1 MRSQDLFLKLH
12 YNFLKKELFESLKTI
27 NEEPKSYN
35 KNSLGIYVIKKLA
48 PKSIIKYFADGINQG
63 FYIFFFSSNKNIPYR
78 KLHLISEVVNIYGI
92 HLILFL
98 KNDILKLFNNQVI
111 FINQERSLTHR
122 LFSINSYKISFILPE
137 EMINPAVITTL
148 KIQEVDLVFSKS
160 PVAGN
165 NQDLANNLLAYVL
178 TDQKIFSPSILEE
191 DRTSLKEREKI
202 WLNLSYLKAIKDN
215 YLEKNYN
222 DLQRIK
228 TKIDLIQR

>member
-1 MRSQDLFLKLH
+1 MRTRDLFLKLH
-12 YNFLKKELFESLKTI
+12 YNFLKKELFESLNTI

-35 KNSLGIYVIKKLA
+35 KNSLGIYIIKKLSS
-48 PKSIIKYFADGINQG
+48 KNIIKQLADGINQG
-63 FYIFFFSSNKNIPYR
+63 FYLFSFSSNKNIPYR
-78 KLHLISEVVNIYGI
+78 KLHLISEIVNIYGI

-98 KNDILKLFNNQVI
+98 KNDILKLFNNQLI
-111 FINQERSLTHR
+111 LINQERSLTHR
-122 LFSINSYKISFILPE
+122 LFSINSYRISFVLPE
-137 EMINPAVITTL
+137 EVTNPAVIATL

-160 PVAGN
+160 SVAGN

-191 DRTSLKEREKI
+191 DKTSLKERGKI
-202 WLNLSYLKAIKDN
+202 WLNLGYLKTIKDN
-215 YLEKNYN
+215 YLEKNYS

>member
-1 MRSQDLFLKLH
+1 
-12 YNFLKKELFESLKTI
+12 
-27 NEEPKSYN
+27 
-35 KNSLGIYVIKKLA
+35 
-48 PKSIIKYFADGINQG
+48 
-63 FYIFFFSSNKNIPYR
+63 
-78 KLHLISEVVNIYGI
+78 
-92 HLILFL
+92 
-98 KNDILKLFNNQVI
+98 
-111 FINQERSLTHR
+111 
-122 LFSINSYKISFILPE
+122 
-137 EMINPAVITTL
+137 MINPAVITTL

-191 DRTSLKEREKI
+191 DRTSLKEREKV

>member
-1 MRSQDLFLKLH
+1 MRSQHLFLKLH

-27 NEEPKSYN
+27 KEEYKSYN
-35 KNSLGIYVIKKLA
+35 KNSLGIYVIKKLT

-63 FYIFFFSSNKNIPYR
+63 FYIFIFSSNKNIPYR
-78 KLHLISEVVNIYGI
+78 KLHLISEIVNIYGI

-98 KNDILKLFNNQVI
+98 KNDILKLFNNQLI
-111 FINQERSLTHR
+111 LINQERSLTHR
-122 LFSINSYKISFILPE
+122 LFSINSYKISFVLPE
-137 EMINPAVITTL
+137 EITNPAVITTL

-160 PVAGN
+160 SVVGN
-165 NQDLANNLLAYVL
+165 NQDLANNLVAYVL

-191 DRTSLKEREKI
+191 DKTSLKERGKI
-202 WLNLSYLKAIKDN
+202 WLNLGYLKTIKDN
-215 YLEKNYN
+215 YLEKNYS

>member
-1 MRSQDLFLKLH
+1 
-12 YNFLKKELFESLKTI
+12 
-27 NEEPKSYN
+27 
-35 KNSLGIYVIKKLA
+35 
-48 PKSIIKYFADGINQG
+48 
-63 FYIFFFSSNKNIPYR
+63 
-78 KLHLISEVVNIYGI
+78 LISEIVNIYGI

>member
-1 MRSQDLFLKLH
+1 MRTRDLFLKLH

-35 KNSLGIYVIKKLA
+35 KNSIGVYIIKKLSS
-48 PKSIIKYFADGINQG
+48 KNIIKQLADGINQG

-78 KLHLISEVVNIYGI
+78 KLHLISEIVNIYGI

-111 FINQERSLTHR
+111 FINQEKSLTHR

-137 EMINPAVITTL
+137 EMRNPAVITTL

-160 PVAGN
+160 SVVGN

-191 DRTSLKEREKI
+191 DKTSLKERGKI
-202 WLNLSYLKAIKDN
+202 WLNLSYLKTIKDN

>member
-1 MRSQDLFLKLH
+1 MRSQHLFLKLR
-12 YNFLKKELFESLKTI
+12 YNFLKKELFESLKMI
-27 NEEPKSYN
+27 EEPKSYN
-35 KNSLGIYVIKKLA
+35 KNSLGIYVIKKLK
-48 PKSIIKYFADGINQG
+48 PKSIIKQLAEGINQG
-63 FYIFFFSSNKNIPYR
+63 FYIFFFSSNKNIHYR
-78 KLHLISEVVNIYGI
+78 KLHLISEIVNIYGI

-191 DRTSLKEREKI
+191 DKTSLKERGKI
-202 WLNLSYLKAIKDN
+202 WLNLGYLKTIKDN

>member
-1 MRSQDLFLKLH
+1 LGSSIIFK
-12 YNFLKKELFESLKTI
+12 
-27 NEEPKSYN
+27 EPKNYN
-35 KNSLGIYVIKKLA
+35 KNSLGIYIIKKLT
-48 PKSIIKYFADGINQG
+48 PKSIIKQFAEGINQG
-63 FYIFFFSSNKNIPYR
+63 FYIFSFSSNKNIHYR
-78 KLHLISEVVNIYGI
+78 KLHLISEIVNIYGI

-137 EMINPAVITTL
+137 EMTNPAVITTL

-160 PVAGN
+160 SMNDN
-165 NQDLANNLLAYVL
+165 NQDLANNLIAYVVN
-178 TDQKIFSPSILEE
+178 DQKIFSPSILEK
-191 DRTSLKEREKI
+191 DKTFLKERGKI
-202 WLNLSYLKAIKDN
+202 WLNLRYLKSIKDN